1 MFDASGWLFYTKLNL
16 THTAADRRYGRTEKR
31 SAIIH
36 MAARTELYSEVQ
48 ILASFMAFFLSFR
61 RLPLTLSSLLSSVPI
76 YVFAGSFLHE
86 LLKI

>member
-1 MFDASGWLFYTKLNL
+1 MTDTD
-16 THTAADRRYGRTEKR
+16 TDRRYGRTEKR

-36 MAARTELYSEVQ
+36 MAAQTEIYKYSEIQ
-48 ILASFMAFFLSFR
+48 ILASLMAFFPSFR
-61 RLPLTLSSLLSSVPI
+61 RLPLILSSLLSSFPT